1 MRRMDKDKITILND
15 DTTFLDIQLT
25 TNQSGEGIYRL
36 YPSPEDELTFTV
48 YYRKAIVPDPLH
60 PEETLVV
67 DVVDEKDE
75 EVSFY
80 METEDGEIISF
91 TSDEYTPIKDPVAE
105 IQADMSDPENVS
117 VCFDTTGIDA
127 GLYWYDIT
135 LRIDATNEKYTVV
148 NRKLLEIRRRE
159 KP

>member
-1 MRRMDKDKITILND
+1 MLRMDKERITILND
-15 DTTFLDIQLT
+15 DTTYLDIHIT
-25 TNQSGEGIYRL
+25 TNQAGEGIYRL
-36 YPSPEDELTFTV
+36 FPAPEDELKMTI
-48 YYRKAIVPDPLH
+48 YRRRVIVPDPLH
-60 PEETLVV
+60 PEETIVV
-67 DVVDEKDE
+67 DVIDEKDE

-91 TSDEYTPIKDPVAE
+91 TSDDYTPVKDPIAE
-105 IQADMSDPENVS
+105 FEADCTDPDYISVNV
-117 VCFDTTGIDA
+117 DTTGIEE

-135 LRIDATNEKYTVV
+135 LRINATNEKYTVV

>member
-15 DTTFLDIQLT
+15 DTTYLDIQLT

-67 DVVDEKDE
+67 DVVDEK
-75 EVSFY
+75 
-80 METEDGEIISF
+80 
-91 TSDEYTPIKDPVAE
+91 
-105 IQADMSDPENVS
+105 
-117 VCFDTTGIDA
+117 
-127 GLYWYDIT
+127 
-135 LRIDATNEKYTVV
+135 
-148 NRKLLEIRRRE
+148 RRRSVILHGDRGRRDNFFHFG
-159 KP
+159 

>member
-1 MRRMDKDKITILND
+1 MLRMDKERITILND
-15 DTTFLDIQLT
+15 DTTYLDIQIT

-36 YPSPEDELTFTV
+36 FPSAEDELKMTI
-48 YYRKAIVPDPLH
+48 YRRRAIVPDPLH

-67 DVVDEKDE
+67 DVIDEKDE

-91 TSDEYTPIKDPVAE
+91 TSDDYTPVKDPIAE
-105 IQADMSDPENVS
+105 IIAVVTDPDNI
-117 VCFDTTGIDA
+117 CFRIDTTGIEENI
-127 GLYWYDIT
+127 YWYDIT
-135 LRIDATNEKYTVV
+135 LRIHADDEKYTIV
-148 NRKLLEIRRRE
+148 NRKEIEIKRRE